1 MRLDDPGQCRG
12 ATLYEGPGFAPSGQD
27 RPAPPRSLHREYLDV
42 LSGLENVLA
51 GFCPPEKYFKAEIQK
66 LTREFLRLLQD
77 RRLPLDEMRDVMA
90 TISGRLPSEL
100 EKFIVRCL
108 TNYEQNITSVIAQ
121 FPAQRITTEI
131 DKLNA
136 SMPTAD
142 KDIFEMTIAPVVNVC
157 RKYSHGVRGESC
169 SSIFCP

>member
-1 MRLDDPGQCRG
+1 MLINSG
-12 ATLYEGPGFAPSGQD
+12 TL
-27 RPAPPRSLHREYLDV
+27 V
-42 LSGLENVLA
+42 
-51 GFCPPEKYFKAEIQK
+51 
-66 LTREFLRLLQD
+66 
-77 RRLPLDEMRDVMA
+77 
-90 TISGRLPSEL
+90 
-100 EKFIVRCL
+100 
-108 TNYEQNITSVIAQ
+108 SVIAQ